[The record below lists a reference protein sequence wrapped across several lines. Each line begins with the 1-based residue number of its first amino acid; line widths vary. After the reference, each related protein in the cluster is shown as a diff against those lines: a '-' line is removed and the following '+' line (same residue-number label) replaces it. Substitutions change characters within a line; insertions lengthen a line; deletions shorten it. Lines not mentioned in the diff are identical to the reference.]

1 MVRTRSRVQI
11 PLSAPSGTET
21 IRCLF
26 LRYFFY
32 PANTNKNV
40 LSVLRSLTKTFLDG
54 RRHDSR
60 IRAISI
66 IFIVKGN
73 LFEKLSFLSRLKS
86 ARNGTLIKTKKEGS
100 RPLKSGREPSV
111 LKDLCRSETNYAIAK
126 VSVPP
131 SLAMVTVSSPKVN
144 SRMLFPV
151 SVRRTYFPH
160 RTPSR

>member
-1 MVRTRSRVQI
+1 MKTQSRAFLFQKQTSSLVRTRSRVQI

-40 LSVLRSLTKTFLDG
+40 LSVLRSLTKTFSDG

-86 ARNGTLIKTKKEGS
+86 ARNGTLLRQKRKA
-100 RPLKSGREPSV
+100 PV
-111 LKDLCRSETNYAIAK
+111 H
-126 VSVPP
+126 
-131 SLAMVTVSSPKVN
+131 PKVDG
-144 SRMLFPV
+144 SLL
-151 SVRRTYFPH
+151 H
-160 RTPSR
+160 